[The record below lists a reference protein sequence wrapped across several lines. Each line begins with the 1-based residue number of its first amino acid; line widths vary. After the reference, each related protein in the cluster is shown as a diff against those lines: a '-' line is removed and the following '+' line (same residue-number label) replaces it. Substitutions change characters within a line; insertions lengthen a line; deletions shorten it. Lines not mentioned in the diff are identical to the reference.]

1 MPQQN
6 RHRQGLLLALVAL
19 VAVIGLLAG
28 VFTRIAVSAA
38 SFNQTQ
44 RQNPEPTATATL
56 TPKAS
61 PTATSEATTP
71 PDLAHF
77 TLKLT
82 ATPSSGQAGDTIV
95 ISVLAT
101 NDATGNPIP
110 GLTCRLRA
118 PTDGVSGLLST
129 WPTPTATN
137 ESGVA
142 TWTETMPANA
152 PGRYEI
158 EVFAQTPSWSYVAR
172 AGVFIKAS

>member
-1 MPQQN
+1 MPAKN
-6 RHRQGLLLALVAL
+6 RRRQGLLIALIAL
-19 VAVIGLLAG
+19 VAVVGLLAG
-28 VFTRIAVSAA
+28 AFTRIAVTAA

-56 TPKAS
+56 TPEVS
-61 PTATSEATTP
+61 PTAASDPTAP

-82 ATPSSGQAGDTIV
+82 ATPSSGHAGDSIV
-95 ISVLAT
+95 IKVLAT
-101 NDATGNPIP
+101 DDATGNPMP

-118 PTDGVSGLLST
+118 PTDGVSGLLTT

-142 TWTETMPANA
+142 TWAATIPANA

-158 EVFAQTPSWSYVAR
+158 EVFAQTPSWTYVAR
-172 AGVFIKAS
+172 AGVLIKAS